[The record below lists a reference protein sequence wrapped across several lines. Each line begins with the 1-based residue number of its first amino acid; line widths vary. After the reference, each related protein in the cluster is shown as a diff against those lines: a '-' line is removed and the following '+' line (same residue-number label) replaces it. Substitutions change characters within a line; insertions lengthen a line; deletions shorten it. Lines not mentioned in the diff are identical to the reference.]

1 VRVWRTRED
10 HLLPLMAVAGAA
22 ENDRG
27 HVVSVDHVM
36 KLTTAS
42 YAFGTGLT

>member
-10 HLLPLMAVAGAA
+10 HLLPLMAVTGAA